1 MLLMDKELFL
11 NFYFHGF
18 GHPFGFSDIA
28 AFAKAG
34 KSHSYCFSWPDKKLY
49 EGLKLYEQF
58 TPTHV
63 IF

>member
-34 KSHSYCFSWPDKKLY
+34 KSFLVFPL
-49 EGLKLYEQF
+49 
-58 TPTHV
+58 TR
-63 IF
+63 